1 MATVM
6 LAIMA
11 PVSALAGTKLIAIS
25 PIKTLV
31 DKDFVSTIEIS
42 KNGYD
47 ITDTYQKEG
56 IQVFDVIIKLSK
68 GKFSVDDRNMYLME
82 DGVFPDENGIVSV
95 EVKND
100 NMAVIALNAD
110 VFNGNNKNG
119 DNEDGLKSCKLDIK
133 ARTIEEGDVI
143 TTISSTA
150 AGFSTA
156 SDIIATAY
164 INDADVNISG
174 PISFKSR
181 YDDPKK
187 IEDIVISNIV
197 SAPDK
202 FEIKLKLKGNYSFLV
217 NRDEELTDGDDA
229 LVADDIIQF
238 LNASDVVATYTAIDD
253 EIIFKIN
260 RFSNAIKGYLFLVD
274 EDKIIIG
281 DSAIG
286 SSNIGRSYSV
296 SKNVSVYIDG
306 QPVDYYS
313 FITRYY
319 GKSYYVLLYR
329 DATGQVIKIQAY
341 SDKEEAVENEN
352 TIDEIYISNLYLE
365 PTKSCDEGDVA
376 KITVSSDCFSPVKLE
391 VAKIPSTNYYSLEE
405 GPTPVIEAGKDYS
418 IDDNY
423 TTNTLGI
430 SIKEDS
436 GNIFNTS
443 RKGTFK
449 FPDGIEVI
457 AIIASGVSD
466 EFNYKIDGNVVD
478 VRDYGIGYGD
488 DVVDMKIK
496 FLINADSSFS
506 GNVDVQLSGEFDFKT
521 FTVAKV
527 SKPGIFSY
535 VTDFSP
541 VVIKGEDFLS
551 KIELSRSETSPD
563 IESTD
568 KIGSTDVFDLELH
581 LVNGVFN
588 KKEPVKL
595 GYGVVEYERINN
607 STLNLKVST
616 DFFNNGMCKIIF
628 NASAIDAG
636 EVLIKIESNPLPYF
650 KNTTNVVAYA
660 IEKDLIIYAENE
672 SGGSG
677 GSHSLSNSST
687 SKNNAGSLADDTA
700 SSEKND
706 QTENE
711 EKNNTPDSDSQKPQV
726 KMAIGDTNMVI
737 GDRVVAFDT
746 PPYINEDSRSMF
758 PVRVISEAFGA
769 VVDWNGA
776 NQTVTVTV
784 DDRVVTMNIGSNVM
798 YINGVPTTM
807 NTAPEITNNRT
818 FIPIRDIA
826 NAIGIQ
832 NVSWDDKTNTVI
844 IN

>member
-1 MATVM
+1 
-6 LAIMA
+6 
-11 PVSALAGTKLIAIS
+11 
-25 PIKTLV
+25 
-31 DKDFVSTIEIS
+31 
-42 KNGYD
+42 
-47 ITDTYQKEG
+47 
-56 IQVFDVIIKLSK
+56 
-68 GKFSVDDRNMYLME
+68 
-82 DGVFPDENGIVSV
+82 
-95 EVKND
+95 
-100 NMAVIALNAD
+100 
-110 VFNGNNKNG
+110 
-119 DNEDGLKSCKLDIK
+119 
-133 ARTIEEGDVI
+133 
-143 TTISSTA
+143 
-150 AGFSTA
+150 
-156 SDIIATAY
+156 
-164 INDADVNISG
+164 
-174 PISFKSR
+174 
-181 YDDPKK
+181 
-187 IEDIVISNIV
+187 
-197 SAPDK
+197 
-202 FEIKLKLKGNYSFLV
+202 
-217 NRDEELTDGDDA
+217 
-229 LVADDIIQF
+229 
-238 LNASDVVATYTAIDD
+238 
-253 EIIFKIN
+253 
-260 RFSNAIKGYLFLVD
+260 
-274 EDKIIIG
+274 
-281 DSAIG
+281 
-286 SSNIGRSYSV
+286 
-296 SKNVSVYIDG
+296 
-306 QPVDYYS
+306 
-313 FITRYY
+313 
-319 GKSYYVLLYR
+319 
-329 DATGQVIKIQAY
+329 
-341 SDKEEAVENEN
+341 
-352 TIDEIYISNLYLE
+352 
-365 PTKSCDEGDVA
+365 
-376 KITVSSDCFSPVKLE
+376 
-391 VAKIPSTNYYSLEE
+391 
-405 GPTPVIEAGKDYS
+405 
-418 IDDNY
+418 
-423 TTNTLGI
+423 
-430 SIKEDS
+430 
-436 GNIFNTS
+436 
-443 RKGTFK
+443 
-449 FPDGIEVI
+449 
-457 AIIASGVSD
+457 
-466 EFNYKIDGNVVD
+466 
-478 VRDYGIGYGD
+478 
-488 DVVDMKIK
+488 MKIK